1 VWKLV
6 SNCDTRCDHAEG
18 FIGMAD
24 NQPSTA
30 HGFRVNC
37 YEVDG
42 TLVAECHGKLTFEN
56 TPVLKEALQGKIAG
70 RKRIVLDLKGVPLI
84 DSSGLG
90 SVVGLYVSAR
100 TRGCQLGVA
109 NAQEQIRQLFSMS
122 NLLCL
127 FEAAGRHH
135 GKTI

>member
-1 VWKLV
+1 
-6 SNCDTRCDHAEG
+6 
-18 FIGMAD
+18 MAD
-24 NQPSTA
+24 KQPTFA

-37 YEVDG
+37 YEVEG
-42 TLVAECHGKLTFEN
+42 TLVAECYGKLTFEN
-56 TPVLKEALQGKIAG
+56 TPVLKEALREKLAG
-70 RKRIVLDLKGVPLI
+70 RKRIVLDLKEVPLI

-100 TRGCQLGVA
+100 TKGCELGVA

-127 FEAAGRHH
+127 LEAAGRYH

>member
-1 VWKLV
+1 MSQNLAVA
-6 SNCDTRCDHAEG
+6 NTPA
-18 FIGMAD
+18 
-24 NQPSTA
+24 
-30 HGFRVNC
+30 FRVNC

-42 TLVAECHGKLTFEN
+42 VLVAECHGKLTFEN
-56 TPVLKEALQGKIAG
+56 TPKLKEAIREKIAG
-70 RKRIVLDLKGVPLI
+70 QKRIVIDMKEVPLI

-100 TRGCQLGVA
+100 TRGCELQVA
-109 NAQEQIRQLFSMS
+109 NASEQIRQLFSMS

-127 FEAAGRHH
+127 FEAAGRHP